1 MNDGKKGLT
10 LAPYLQFLPLCGSL
24 RGFGGGGGVGGY
36 FGQEVVGSEGGLFIL
51 ALWFLFM
58 IFANFTNIF
67 YFGFPVDLKFFLS

>member
-1 MNDGKKGLT
+1 M
-10 LAPYLQFLPLCGSL
+10 
-24 RGFGGGGGVGGY
+24 GGY

-67 YFGFPVDLKFFLS
+67 YFGFPVALKFFLS

>member
-24 RGFGGGGGVGGY
+24 RGFGGGCGVGGY
-36 FGQEVVGSEGGLFIL
+36 FGQEVVGSEDGLFIL
-51 ALWFLFM
+51 TLWFLFV

-67 YFGFPVDLKFFLS
+67 YFGFPVDLNFLS